1 MGILTQNIGLLFS
14 LTLIIGLLVLI
25 APLII
30 FLFVVKY
37 TRNKDKKDRNNK
49 FKL

>member
-1 MGILTQNIGLLFS
+1 MGLLTQGIGLLFW
-14 LTLIIGLLVLI
+14 LTLIVGLLVLI

-37 TRNKDKKDRNNK
+37 IRNKDKRERKNK
-49 FKL
+49 FEL